1 MNLQDQFIPSENYY
15 GSENLETSEDFENI
29 ESSFSEEELDVL
41 HRPLDEQIFDDLIT
55 DLGDQY

>member
-1 MNLQDQFIPSENYY
+1 MNLQDQFIPTENYY